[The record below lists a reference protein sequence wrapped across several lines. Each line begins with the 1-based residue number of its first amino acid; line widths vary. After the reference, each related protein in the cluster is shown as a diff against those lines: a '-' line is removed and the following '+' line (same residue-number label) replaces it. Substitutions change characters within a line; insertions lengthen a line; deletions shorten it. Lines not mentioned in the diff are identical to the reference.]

1 MIELKYMIIY
11 VLNILD
17 LFFTSKWVNEYGIES
32 ELNPIGKF
40 LLQYDM
46 VFEIKLCVN
55 LVLLIIIYIF
65 EVFYDNKFAKIC
77 SYIITAFYSIIVLIH
92 IILLIWIKK

>member
-32 ELNPIGKF
+32 
-40 LLQYDM
+40 
-46 VFEIKLCVN
+46 
-55 LVLLIIIYIF
+55 
-65 EVFYDNKFAKIC
+65 
-77 SYIITAFYSIIVLIH
+77 
-92 IILLIWIKK
+92 